1 MKQTLQLK
9 TSQHLALTPQLQQS
23 IRLLQLSTLE
33 LHQEIEQVLSDNPL
47 LERLDDPL
55 DRSVRLL
62 ADGAINNGPVN
73 QAEAPAAPN
82 NSSANGEEG
91 GGSGAASESEGQDS
105 GDTGGA
111 DREMDWGE
119 AGGSGSGSSGSGG
132 GEEEDGRPQ
141 LEASPVTLREHLMEQ
156 VRLTCFAARDC
167 ALVEL
172 VVDALDDNGYLEES
186 LDDIYA
192 RLPAELEIEFDELRT
207 ALSLVQSMDPA
218 GVGARSAAECL
229 ALQIRR
235 MPGVPMVTRRMAL
248 TIVERYL
255 TWFAQRDFNKL
266 KKALDCDDEDLRE
279 AQAVI
284 RQCNPHPGG
293 AFASDVSDFVV
304 PDVIVRRAKDGWS
317 VQLNPEVMPRLR
329 VNSVYASLM
338 KQGKSESQLSSQLQE
353 AKWLIK
359 NMRQRFD
366 TILRVAQAIV
376 ERQRNF
382 FSHGAVAMRPLVLRE
397 IADTLGLHEST
408 ISRVTTQKYMLTPHG
423 MFELKY
429 FFGSH
434 VATEAGGEASSTAIR
449 ALIVQLTG
457 AEDPKNPLSDSKI
470 AEMLGEQGMVIARRT
485 VAKYR
490 EALKIPPVSLRKS
503 L

>member
-62 ADGAINNGPVN
+62 ADGAINNGASTSTTPD
-73 QAEAPAAPN
+73 APPA
-82 NSSANGEEG
+82 SGQGEEG
-91 GGSGAASESEGQDS
+91 GGGAEAEGSQEGNDAGDS
-105 GDTGGA
+105 GGA
-111 DREMDWGE
+111 EHEMDWGE
-119 AGGSGSGSSGSGG
+119 PGRSGNG

-141 LEASPVTLREHLMEQ
+141 LEASPVSLREHLMEQ
-156 VRLTCFAARDC
+156 VRLTCISPRDC
-167 ALVEL
+167 ALVEI
-172 VVDALDDNGYLEES
+172 VVDTLDDNGYLEES
-186 LDDIYA
+186 LDELHA
-192 RLPAELEIEFDELRT
+192 RLPPELEIEFEELRT
-207 ALSLVQSMDPA
+207 ALALVQSMDPP

-255 TWFAQRDFNKL
+255 TWFAQREFNKL

-284 RQCNPHPGG
+284 RQCNPHPGA
-293 AFASDVSDFVV
+293 AFAADVSDFVV

-317 VQLNPEVMPRLR
+317 VQLNPDVMPRLR
-329 VNSVYASLM
+329 VNSLYAALM
-338 KQGKSESQLSSQLQE
+338 KQGKSESQLAAQLQE

>member
-1 MKQTLQLK
+1 MKQSLQLR

-33 LHQEIEQVLSDNPL
+33 LHQEIEQILGDNPL

-55 DRSVRLL
+55 DHSVRLL
-62 ADGAINNGPVN
+62 ADGAINNAPAPGEAPPAPGQ
-73 QAEAPAAPN
+73 QAEGEGSAPAE
-82 NSSANGEEG
+82 GEGAEG
-91 GGSGAASESEGQDS
+91 GTVDGDRPDNEWSEGSGA
-105 GDTGGA
+105 
-111 DREMDWGE
+111 
-119 AGGSGSGSSGSGG
+119 SSGSASSDD
-132 GEEEDGRPQ
+132 EDGRPQ
-141 LEASPVTLREHLMEQ
+141 LEACAITLREHLMEQ
-156 VRLTCFAARDC
+156 VRETLLSTRDR
-167 ALVEL
+167 ALAEL
-172 VVDALDDNGYLEES
+172 VIDALDDNGYLEEP
-186 LDDIYA
+186 LDDIHA
-192 RLPAELEIEFDELRT
+192 RLPEELEVDLDELRC
-207 ALSLVQSMDPA
+207 ALAMVQSMDPV

-248 TIVERYL
+248 KIVEGYL
-255 TWFAQRDFNKL
+255 TWFAQREYSKL

-279 AQAVI
+279 VQAVV
-284 RQCNPHPGG
+284 RQCNPHPGA
-293 AFASDVSDFVV
+293 AFASNVSDYVV
-304 PDVIVRRAKDGWS
+304 PDVIVRRAKNGWA
-317 VQLNPEVMPRLR
+317 VTLNQDVMPRLR
-329 VNSVYASLM
+329 VNSLYATML
-338 KQGKSESQLSSQLQE
+338 KQGRSESQMGAQMQE

-366 TILRVAQAIV
+366 TILRVAEAIV

-449 ALIVQLTG
+449 ALIAQLTG

-490 EALKIPPVSLRKS
+490 EALKIPPVSLRKA

>member
-1 MKQTLQLK
+1 MKQSLQLR

-33 LHQEIEQVLSDNPL
+33 LHQEIEQILSDNPL

-62 ADGAINNGPVN
+62 ADGAINS
-73 QAEAPAAPN
+73 AP
-82 NSSANGEEG
+82 ANGEAPPAPGQQAAEG
-91 GGSGAASESEGQDS
+91 EGTSSEADGFDSGPERADTDIDWNSAGPASGAD
-105 GDTGGA
+105 D
-111 DREMDWGE
+111 
-119 AGGSGSGSSGSGG
+119 
-132 GEEEDGRPQ
+132 EDGRPQ
-141 LEASPVTLREHLMEQ
+141 LEAGAISLREHLMEQ
-156 VRLTCFAARDC
+156 VRTTGLALRDR
-167 ALVEL
+167 ALAEL
-172 VVDALDDNGYLEES
+172 VIDALDDNGYLEEP
-186 LDDIYA
+186 LDDIHA
-192 RLPAELEIEFDELRT
+192 RLPEELEVEMDELRC
-207 ALSLVQSMDPA
+207 ALALVQSMDPV

-235 MPGVPMVTRRMAL
+235 LPGVPLVTRRMAL
-248 TIVERYL
+248 QIVEGYL
-255 TWFAQRDFNKL
+255 SWFAQREYSKL
-266 KKALDCDDEDLRE
+266 KKALDCDDDDLRE
-279 AQAVI
+279 VQAVV
-284 RQCNPHPGG
+284 RQCNPHPGA
-293 AFASDVSDFVV
+293 AFASNVSDYVV
-304 PDVIVRRAKDGWS
+304 PDVIVRRAKNGWA
-317 VQLNPEVMPRLR
+317 VTLNPDVMPRLR
-329 VNSVYASLM
+329 VNSLYAGLL
-338 KQGKSESQLSSQLQE
+338 KQGKSESQMGAQLQE

-366 TILRVAQAIV
+366 TILRVAEAIV

-449 ALIVQLTG
+449 ALIAQLTG
-457 AEDPKNPLSDSKI
+457 AEDPRNPLSDSKI

-490 EALKIPPVSLRKS
+490 EALKIPPVSLRKA

>member
-1 MKQTLQLK
+1 MKQSLQLR

-33 LHQEIEQVLSDNPL
+33 LHQEIEQILSDNPL

-62 ADGAINNGPVN
+62 ADGAINS
-73 QAEAPAAPN
+73 AP
-82 NSSANGEEG
+82 ANGEAPLAPGQQTAEGEG
-91 GGSGAASESEGQDS
+91 GSNEADGFDSGPERADNDIDWNSAGPASGAD
-105 GDTGGA
+105 D
-111 DREMDWGE
+111 
-119 AGGSGSGSSGSGG
+119 
-132 GEEEDGRPQ
+132 EDGRPQ
-141 LEASPVTLREHLMEQ
+141 LEAGAISLREHLMEQ
-156 VRLTCFAARDC
+156 VRTTGLALRDR
-167 ALVEL
+167 ALAEL
-172 VVDALDDNGYLEES
+172 VIDALDDNGYLEEP
-186 LDDIYA
+186 LDDIHA
-192 RLPAELEIEFDELRT
+192 RLPEELEVEMDELRC
-207 ALSLVQSMDPA
+207 ALALVQSMDPV

-235 MPGVPMVTRRMAL
+235 LPGVPLVTRRMAL
-248 TIVERYL
+248 QIVEGYL
-255 TWFAQRDFNKL
+255 SWFAQREYSTL
-266 KKALDCDDEDLRE
+266 KKALDCDDDDLRE
-279 AQAVI
+279 VQAVV
-284 RQCNPHPGG
+284 RQCNPHPGA
-293 AFASDVSDFVV
+293 AFASNVSDYVV
-304 PDVIVRRAKDGWS
+304 PDVIVRRSRNGWA
-317 VQLNPEVMPRLR
+317 VTLNPDVMPRLR
-329 VNSVYASLM
+329 VNSLYASLL
-338 KQGKSESQLSSQLQE
+338 KQGKSESQMGAQLQE

-366 TILRVAQAIV
+366 TILRVAEAIV

-449 ALIVQLTG
+449 ALIAQLTG
-457 AEDPKNPLSDSKI
+457 AEDPRNPLSDSKI

-490 EALKIPPVSLRKS
+490 EALKIPPVSLRKA

>member
-1 MKQTLQLK
+1 MKQSLQLR

-33 LHQEIEQVLSDNPL
+33 LHQEIEQILSDNPL

-55 DRSVRLL
+55 DHSVRLL
-62 ADGAINNGPVN
+62 ADGAINNAPANG
-73 QAEAPAAPN
+73 EAPAAPAQEREN
-82 NSSANGEEG
+82 GGAEEASGPSGENGEGFEG
-91 GGSGAASESEGQDS
+91 GEGERDAPDADWGAAG
-105 GDTGGA
+105 
-111 DREMDWGE
+111 
-119 AGGSGSGSSGSGG
+119 GSGG
-132 GEEEDGRPQ
+132 GEDEDGRPQ
-141 LEASPVTLREHLMEQ
+141 LEASSVTLREHLMEQ
-156 VRLTCFAARDC
+156 IRVTGCSARDR
-167 ALVEL
+167 ALAEL
-172 VVDALDDNGYLEES
+172 VIDALDDNGYLEEP
-186 LDDIYA
+186 LDEIHA
-192 RLPAELEIEFDELRT
+192 RLPEELEIEMDELRC
-207 ALSLVQSMDPA
+207 ALALVQSLDPV
-218 GVGARSAAECL
+218 GVGARSAGECL

-235 MPGVPMVTRRMAL
+235 LPGVPLVTRRLAL
-248 TIVERYL
+248 KIVEGYL
-255 TWFAQRDFNKL
+255 SWFAQREYSKL

-279 AQAVI
+279 VQAVV
-284 RQCNPHPGG
+284 RQCNPHPGA
-293 AFASDVSDFVV
+293 AFASNVSDYVV
-304 PDVIVRRAKDGWS
+304 PDVIVRRAKNGWA
-317 VQLNPEVMPRLR
+317 VMLNPDVMPRLR
-329 VNSVYASLM
+329 VNSLYASLM
-338 KQGKSESQLSSQLQE
+338 KQGKCEGQMNAQLQE

-366 TILRVAQAIV
+366 TILRVAEAIV
-376 ERQRNF
+376 ERQKNF

-449 ALIVQLTG
+449 ALIAQLTG

-490 EALKIPPVSLRKS
+490 EALKIPPVSLRKA

>member
-1 MKQTLQLK
+1 MKQSLQLR

-33 LHQEIEQVLSDNPL
+33 LHQEIEQALSDNPL

-55 DRSVRLL
+55 DHSVRLL
-62 ADGAINNGPVN
+62 ADGAINTASP
-73 QAEAPAAPN
+73 AEAPTEPGSQEAAP
-82 NSSANGEEG
+82 
-91 GGSGAASESEGQDS
+91 AAE
-105 GDTGGA
+105 GDTFDSPEVASVAGEGEG
-111 DREMDWGE
+111 DGDWGDV
-119 AGGSGSGSSGSGG
+119 GSAKAPDD
-132 GEEEDGRPQ
+132 EDSRPQ
-141 LEASPVTLREHLMEQ
+141 LEASATTLREHLMEQ
-156 VRLTCFAARDC
+156 VRVTCLTARDC
-167 ALVEL
+167 VLVEL
-172 VVDALDDNGYLEES
+172 IIDALDDNGYLEEPLEEIHS
-186 LDDIYA
+186 RIPPELDI
-192 RLPAELEIEFDELRT
+192 EIEELAT
-207 ALSLVQSMDPA
+207 ALSLVQSLDPT
-218 GVGARSAAECL
+218 GVGARNASECL

-248 TIVERYL
+248 AIVEKHL
-255 TWFAQRDFNKL
+255 TWFAQREFNKL

-284 RQCNPHPGG
+284 RHCNPHPGAAYG
-293 AFASDVSDFVV
+293 GGVSDFVV
-304 PDVIVRRAKDGWS
+304 PDVIVRRARGGWL
-317 VQLNPEVMPRLR
+317 VTLNNDVMPRLR
-329 VNSVYASLM
+329 VNSMYANLLR
-338 KQGKSESQLSSQLQE
+338 QGKGEGQLNTQLQE

-366 TILRVAQAIV
+366 TILRVSQAIV
-376 ERQRNF
+376 DRQRNF

-408 ISRVTTQKYMLTPHG
+408 ISRVTTHKYMMTPHG

-434 VATEAGGEASSTAIR
+434 VATDAGGEASSTAIR
-449 ALIVQLTG
+449 ALIVQLTS
-457 AEDPKNPLSDSKI
+457 AEDPKSPLSDSKI
-470 AEMLGEQGMVIARRT
+470 ADMLGEQGMVIARRT

-490 EALKIPPVSLRKS
+490 EALKIPPVALRKS

>member
-1 MKQTLQLK
+1 MKQSLQLR

-33 LHQEIEQVLSDNPL
+33 LHQELEQLLSDNPL

-55 DRSVRLL
+55 DHSVRLL
-62 ADGAINNGPVN
+62 GDGAI
-73 QAEAPAAPN
+73 
-82 NSSANGEEG
+82 SSTSTPTE
-91 GGSGAASESEGQDS
+91 AASEPGAQDAPAPAEGE
-105 GDTGGA
+105 GFEG
-111 DREMDWGE
+111 GE
-119 AGGSGSGSSGSGG
+119 ADSPASNDND
-132 GEEEDGRPQ
+132 GEWGDLGRAKTSDDEDSRPQ
-141 LEASPVTLREHLMEQ
+141 LEASGITLREHLMEQ
-156 VRLTCFAARDC
+156 MRVTVLEARDR

-172 VVDALDDNGYLEES
+172 IVDAIDDNGYLTES
-186 LDDIYA
+186 LEEIHE
-192 RLPAELEIEFDELRT
+192 RMPPELEIEIEELRT
-207 ALSLVQSMDPA
+207 ALALLQSFDPS
-218 GVGARSAAECL
+218 GVCARNASECL

-248 TIVERYL
+248 TIVENHL
-255 TWFAQRDFNKL
+255 TWFAQREFNKL

-279 AQAVI
+279 AQTVI
-284 RQCNPHPGG
+284 RQCNPHPG
-293 AFASDVSDFVV
+293 AEFASDVSDYVV
-304 PDVIVRRAKDGWS
+304 PDVIVRKAKNGWS
-317 VQLNPEVMPRLR
+317 VMLNNDVMPRLR
-329 VNSVYASLM
+329 VNSMYAALL
-338 KQGKSESQLSSQLQE
+338 KQGKGEGQMGAQLQE

-366 TILRVAQAIV
+366 TILRVSEAIV

-408 ISRVTTQKYMLTPHG
+408 ISRVTTQKYMMTPHG

-457 AEDPKNPLSDSKI
+457 AEDPKSPLSDSKI
-470 AEMLGEQGMVIARRT
+470 ADMLGEQGMVIARRT

-490 EALKIPPVSLRKS
+490 EALKIPPVALRKC

>member
-33 LHQEIEQVLSDNPL
+33 LHQEIEQVLGDNPL

-62 ADGAINNGPVN
+62 ADGAINSNASSSSG
-73 QAEAPAAPN
+73 EAPAP
-82 NSSANGEEG
+82 SNGAEESGGGGGESEAQQEG
-91 GGSGAASESEGQDS
+91 GDDAP
-105 GDTGGA
+105 GA
-111 DREMDWGE
+111 DRDMEWGE
-119 AGGSGSGSSGSGG
+119 PGRSSSG
-132 GEEEDGRPQ
+132 GEDEDGRPQ
-141 LEASPVTLREHLMEQ
+141 LEASPVSLREHLMEQ
-156 VRLTCFAARDC
+156 VRLTCSSARDC

-172 VVDALDDNGYLEES
+172 VVDTLDDNGYLEET
-186 LDDIYA
+186 LDELHA

-207 ALSLVQSMDPA
+207 ALSLVQSMDPP

-235 MPGVPMVTRRMAL
+235 MPGVPLVTRRMAL
-248 TIVERYL
+248 TIVEKYL
-255 TWFAQRDFNKL
+255 SWFAQREFNKL

-284 RQCNPHPGG
+284 RQCNPHPGA

-317 VQLNPEVMPRLR
+317 VQLNPDVMPRLR
-329 VNSVYASLM
+329 VNSLYAALL
-338 KQGKSESQLSSQLQE
+338 KQGKSESQLNAQLQE

>member
-1 MKQTLQLK
+1 MKQSLQLR

-33 LHQEIEQVLSDNPL
+33 LHQEIEQILGDNPL

-62 ADGAINNGPVN
+62 ADGAINNSP
-73 QAEAPAAPN
+73 
-82 NSSANGEEG
+82 ANGEAPPAPGQQAEG
-91 GGSGAASESEGQDS
+91 EGAPAQGAEGE
-105 GDTGGA
+105 GFEGGA
-111 DREMDWGE
+111 DGERSDADWNE
-119 AGGSGSGSSGSGG
+119 GGAAPSGSGG
-132 GEEEDGRPQ
+132 DDEDGRPQ
-141 LEASPVTLREHLMEQ
+141 LEALAITLREHLMEQ
-156 VRLTCFAARDC
+156 VRESALLARDRVL
-167 ALVEL
+167 AEL
-172 VVDALDDNGYLEES
+172 VIDALDDNGYLEEP
-186 LDDIYA
+186 LDEIHA
-192 RLPAELEIEFDELRT
+192 RLPEELEIEIEELRC
-207 ALSLVQSMDPA
+207 ALALVQSMDPV

-248 TIVERYL
+248 TIVEGYL
-255 TWFAQRDFNKL
+255 SWFAQREYSKL

-279 AQAVI
+279 VQAVV
-284 RQCNPHPGG
+284 RQCNPHPGA
-293 AFASDVSDFVV
+293 AFASNVSDYVV
-304 PDVIVRRAKDGWS
+304 PDVVVRRSKTGWA
-317 VQLNPEVMPRLR
+317 VTLNPDVMPRLR
-329 VNSVYASLM
+329 VNSLYANLL
-338 KQGKSESQLSSQLQE
+338 KQGKSEAQMGAQLQE

-366 TILRVAQAIV
+366 TILRVAEAIV

-449 ALIVQLTG
+449 ALIAQLTG
-457 AEDPKNPLSDSKI
+457 AEDPRNPLSDSKI

-490 EALKIPPVSLRKS
+490 EALKIPPVSLRKA

>member
-1 MKQTLQLK
+1 MKQTLQLRV
-9 TSQHLALTPQLQQS
+9 SQHLALTPQLQQS

-33 LHQEIEQVLSDNPL
+33 LHQELEQILSENPL

-55 DRSVRLL
+55 DHSVRLL
-62 ADGAINNGPVN
+62 ADGSVSSAPTSASAGETP
-73 QAEAPAAPN
+73 ASDAAPAAEGEGSFESGESGGD
-82 NSSANGEEG
+82 SSD
-91 GGSGAASESEGQDS
+91 SGAD
-105 GDTGGA
+105 A
-111 DREMDWGE
+111 DWSFDDVARTSK
-119 AGGSGSGSSGSGG
+119 AP
-132 GEEEDGRPQ
+132 EDDDARPQ
-141 LEASPVTLREHLMEQ
+141 MEAHELTLREHLLEQ
-156 VRLTCFAARDC
+156 MRVTVQNPRDR

-172 VVDALDDNGYLEES
+172 VIDALDDNGYLTEPLEE
-186 LDDIYA
+186 IHA
-192 RLPAELEIEFDELRT
+192 RLPEELEVEIEELSM
-207 ALSLVQSMDPA
+207 ALKLLQSFDPA
-218 GVGARSAAECL
+218 GVGARDASECL
-229 ALQIRR
+229 SLQIRR
-235 MPGVPMVTRRMAL
+235 MPRVPMVTRRTAL
-248 TIVERYL
+248 QIVEKHL
-255 TWFAQRDFNKL
+255 QLFAQRDFNKL

-284 RQCNPHPGG
+284 RQCNPHPG
-293 AFASDVSDFVV
+293 AMFASDASDYVV
-304 PDVIVRRAKDGWS
+304 PDVIVKRGKNGWQ
-317 VQLNPEVMPRLR
+317 VMLNHDVMPRLR
-329 VNSVYASLM
+329 VNALYANIL
-338 KQGKSESQLSSQLQE
+338 KQNKGEGSMSSQLQE

-376 ERQRNF
+376 DRQRNF

-434 VATEAGGEASSTAIR
+434 VATDAGGEASSTAIR
-449 ALIVQLTG
+449 ALIKQLIG
-457 AEDPKNPLSDSKI
+457 AEDPKNPFSDSRI
-470 AEMLGEQGMVIARRT
+470 ADMLAEQGMVVARRT

-490 EALKIPPVSLRKS
+490 EALKIPPVNLRKS

>member
-1 MKQTLQLK
+1 MKQSLQLR

-33 LHQEIEQVLSDNPL
+33 LHQELEQILSDNPM

-55 DRSVRLL
+55 DHSVRLL
-62 ADGAINNGPVN
+62 ADGAIS
-73 QAEAPAAPN
+73 AAPTSSSDKPSAEETSATESDGSYDTAEPQDT
-82 NSSANGEEG
+82 SSA
-91 GGSGAASESEGQDS
+91 SDS
-105 GDTGGA
+105 DWSFDDVARTGKA
-111 DREMDWGE
+111 P
-119 AGGSGSGSSGSGG
+119 
-132 GEEEDGRPQ
+132 EDDDAKPQ
-141 LEASPVTLREHLMEQ
+141 LEAQECTLRDHLLEQ
-156 VRLTCFAARDC
+156 MRVTVSTPRDR
-167 ALVEL
+167 ALIEL
-172 VVDALDDNGYLEES
+172 MIDSLDENGYLEES
-186 LDDIYA
+186 LEEIHA
-192 RLPAELEIEFDELRT
+192 RLPEELEIDIDELSM
-207 ALSLVQSMDPA
+207 ALKLIQSFDPV
-218 GVGARSAAECL
+218 GVGARNAAECL
-229 ALQIRR
+229 ALQIRSL
-235 MPGVPMVTRRMAL
+235 PQIPFVTRRLAL
-248 TIVERYL
+248 SIVENHL
-255 TWFAQRDFNKL
+255 GLFAQRDFNKL
-266 KKALDCDDEDLRE
+266 KKLLDCDDEDLRE
-279 AQAVI
+279 AHAVI
-284 RQCNPHPGG
+284 KQCNPHPGA
-293 AFASDVSDFVV
+293 AFSAGSSDYVV
-304 PDVIVRRAKDGWS
+304 PDVIVKRTKNGWQ
-317 VQLNPEVMPRLR
+317 VNLNHDVMPRLR
-329 VNSVYASLM
+329 VNALYANILKQNKGEGSLT
-338 KQGKSESQLSSQLQE
+338 SQLQE

-449 ALIVQLTG
+449 ALIKQLIG
-457 AEDPKNPLSDSKI
+457 AEDPKTPFSDSKL
-470 AEMLGEQGMVIARRT
+470 AEMLGEQGMVVARRT

-490 EALKIPPVSLRKS
+490 EALKIPPVNLRKS

>member
-1 MKQTLQLK
+1 MKQSLQLR

-33 LHQEIEQVLSDNPL
+33 LHQEIEQILSDNPL

-55 DRSVRLL
+55 DHSVRLL
-62 ADGAINNGPVN
+62 ADGALNSAPA
-73 QAEAPAAPN
+73 QAEAPAPN
-82 NSSANGEEG
+82 NEEG
-91 GGSGAASESEGQDS
+91 APAPEAAEGGEGGEVERGESEG
-105 GDTGGA
+105 
-111 DREMDWGE
+111 DWGE
-119 AGGSGSGSSGSGG
+119 GSRASGTDGDD
-132 GEEEDGRPQ
+132 DGRPQ
-141 LEASPVTLREHLMEQ
+141 LGAVGVTLREHLCEQ
-156 VRLTCFAARDC
+156 IRVTGVTARDR
-167 ALVEL
+167 ALAEL
-172 VVDALDDNGYLEES
+172 VIDAIDDNGYLEEQ
-186 LDDIYA
+186 LDEIHA
-192 RLPAELEIEFDELRT
+192 RLPEELEVEMDELRC
-207 ALSLVQSMDPA
+207 ALALVQSLDPT
-218 GVGARSAAECL
+218 GVGARSASECL
-229 ALQIRR
+229 ALQIRA
-235 MPGVPMVTRRMAL
+235 MPGVPLVTRRMAL
-248 TIVERYL
+248 KIVEGYL
-255 TWFAQRDFNKL
+255 SWFAQREFTKL

-284 RQCNPHPGG
+284 RQCNPHPGA
-293 AFASDVSDFVV
+293 AFASSVSDYVV
-304 PDVIVRRAKDGWS
+304 PDVIVRKSKNGWS
-317 VQLNPEVMPRLR
+317 VSLNNEVMPRLR
-329 VNSVYASLM
+329 VNNVYANLL
-338 KQGKSESQLSSQLQE
+338 KQGKGEGQMSAQLQE

-366 TILRVAQAIV
+366 TILRVSQAIV
-376 ERQRNF
+376 ERQKNF

-408 ISRVTTQKYMLTPHG
+408 ISRVTTQKFMLTPHG

-449 ALIVQLTG
+449 ALIAQLTG

>member
-1 MKQTLQLK
+1 MKQSLQLR

-33 LHQEIEQVLSDNPL
+33 LHQELEQLLTDNPL

-55 DRSVRLL
+55 DHSVRLL
-62 ADGAINNGPVN
+62 ADGAISQSSAPAEVAPEGPPN
-73 QAEAPAAPN
+73 QQQDAAAPAEAEPY
-82 NSSANGEEG
+82 EG
-91 GGSGAASESEGQDS
+91 GEGDS
-105 GDTGGA
+105 APEG
-111 DREMDWGE
+111 EMDWGD
-119 AGGSGSGSSGSGG
+119 AGRGKTPDD
-132 GEEEDGRPQ
+132 EDARPQ
-141 LEASPVTLREHLMEQ
+141 LEAHHCTLREHLMEQ
-156 VRLTCFAARDC
+156 MRVTVLEMRDR
-167 ALVEL
+167 ALVEIII
-172 VVDALDDNGYLEES
+172 DALDENGYLEEP
-186 LDDIYA
+186 LEEIFA
-192 RLPAELEIEFDELRT
+192 RLPEELEIAPEELHT
-207 ALSLVQSMDPA
+207 ALTLLQSFDPV
-218 GVGARSAAECL
+218 GVGARNASECL
-229 ALQIRR
+229 ALQIKR
-235 MPGVPMVTRRMAL
+235 MPHVPLVTRRMAL
-248 TIVERYL
+248 TIVEQHL
-255 TWFAQRDFNKL
+255 AWFAQRDFNKL
-266 KKALDCDDEDLRE
+266 KKALQCDDEDLRE

-284 RQCNPHPGG
+284 RQCNPHPGA
-293 AFASDVSDFVV
+293 AFASDVSDYVV
-304 PDVIVRRAKDGWS
+304 PDVIVKKARNGWQVS
-317 VQLNPEVMPRLR
+317 LNNDVMPRLR
-329 VNSVYASLM
+329 VNAMYANLL
-338 KQGKSESQLSSQLQE
+338 KQGKGEGAMGAQLQE

-366 TILRVAQAIV
+366 TILRVAEAIV
-376 ERQRNF
+376 ERQKNF

-470 AEMLGEQGMVIARRT
+470 ADMLGEQGMVIARRT

>member
-1 MKQTLQLK
+1 MKQSLQLR

-33 LHQEIEQVLSDNPL
+33 LHQELEQLLSDNPL

-55 DRSVRLL
+55 DHSVRLL
-62 ADGAINNGPVN
+62 ADGAINNSTPVGDAPPSPDN
-73 QAEAPAAPN
+73 QTTPADSAERAESPANEADGSDGDRNDGDFDGDWSDAARGKAPDD
-82 NSSANGEEG
+82 E
-91 GGSGAASESEGQDS
+91 DS
-105 GDTGGA
+105 
-111 DREMDWGE
+111 
-119 AGGSGSGSSGSGG
+119 
-132 GEEEDGRPQ
+132 RPQ
-141 LEASPVTLREHLMEQ
+141 LEASATTLREHLMEQ
-156 VRLTCFAARDC
+156 MRVTVLQARDR
-167 ALVEL
+167 ALVE
-172 VVDALDDNGYLEES
+172 VIIDALDDNGYLTET
-186 LDDIYA
+186 LDEILE
-192 RLPAELEIEFDELRT
+192 RLPQELELELDELKT
-207 ALSLVQSMDPA
+207 ALSLLHSFDPA
-218 GVGARSAAECL
+218 GVGARNASECL
-229 ALQIRR
+229 ALQIKR
-235 MPGVPMVTRRMAL
+235 MPGVAMVTRRMAL
-248 TIVERYL
+248 VIVEQHL
-255 TWFAQRDFNKL
+255 AWFAQRDFNKL

-279 AQAVI
+279 AQSVI
-284 RQCNPHPGG
+284 RQCNPHPG
-293 AFASDVSDFVV
+293 AVFAQDVSDYVV
-304 PDVIVRRAKDGWS
+304 PDVIVRRGKTGWEVS
-317 VQLNPEVMPRLR
+317 LNRDVMPRLR
-329 VNSVYASLM
+329 VNSLYANLM
-338 KQGKSESQLSSQLQE
+338 KQGKGDAAGASTLGAQLQE

-470 AEMLGEQGMVIARRT
+470 ADMLGEQGMVIARRT

>member
-1 MKQTLQLK
+1 MKQSLQLR

-33 LHQEIEQVLSDNPL
+33 LHQEIEQILGDNPL

-62 ADGAINNGPVN
+62 ADGAINNAPASGEAPPAPGQ
-73 QAEAPAAPN
+73 QAEGEAAPAPAAE
-82 NSSANGEEG
+82 GEAFE
-91 GGSGAASESEGQDS
+91 
-105 GDTGGA
+105 GGA
-111 DREMDWGE
+111 DGERGDADWSEG
-119 AGGSGSGSSGSGG
+119 GSGSSGSSGDD
-132 GEEEDGRPQ
+132 EDGRPQ
-141 LEASPVTLREHLMEQ
+141 LEACAITLREHLMEQ
-156 VRLTCFAARDC
+156 VREATLSARDR
-167 ALVEL
+167 ALAEL
-172 VVDALDDNGYLEES
+172 VIDALDDNGYLDEP
-186 LDDIYA
+186 LDEIHARMPQELDI
-192 RLPAELEIEFDELRT
+192 EIEELRC
-207 ALSLVQSMDPA
+207 ALALVQSMDPV

-235 MPGVPMVTRRMAL
+235 MPGVAMVTRRMAL
-248 TIVERYL
+248 TIVEGYL
-255 TWFAQRDFNKL
+255 GWFAQREYSKL

-279 AQAVI
+279 VQAVV
-284 RQCNPHPGG
+284 RQCNPHPGA
-293 AFASDVSDFVV
+293 AFAANVSDYVV
-304 PDVIVRRAKDGWS
+304 PDVIVRASKSGWA
-317 VQLNPEVMPRLR
+317 VTLNPDVMPRLR
-329 VNSVYASLM
+329 VNSLYASLL
-338 KQGKSESQLSSQLQE
+338 KQGKSEAQMGAQLQE

-366 TILRVAQAIV
+366 TILRVAEAIV

-449 ALIVQLTG
+449 ALIAQLTG
-457 AEDPKNPLSDSKI
+457 AEDPRNPLSDSKI

>member
-1 MKQTLQLK
+1 MKQSLQLR

-33 LHQEIEQVLSDNPL
+33 LHQELEQLLTDNPL

-55 DRSVRLL
+55 DRSLRLL
-62 ADGAINNGPVN
+62 ADGAIGQQSAP
-73 QAEAPAAPN
+73 EAPAEGPPQQTDAAAPAEAE
-82 NSSANGEEG
+82 SYD
-91 GGSGAASESEGQDS
+91 GADADRGPE
-105 GDTGGA
+105 GDT
-111 DREMDWGE
+111 DWSD
-119 AGGSGSGSSGSGG
+119 AGRGKAP
-132 GEEEDGRPQ
+132 DDDDARPQ
-141 LEASPVTLREHLMEQ
+141 LEASHRSLREHLMEQ
-156 VRLTCFAARDC
+156 MRVTVQSPRDR

-172 VVDALDDNGYLEES
+172 IVDALDENGYLEEG
-186 LDDIYA
+186 LDEIHG
-192 RLPAELEIEFDELRT
+192 RLPEELEVEMEELRT
-207 ALSLVQSMDPA
+207 ALALLQSFDPV
-218 GVGARSAAECL
+218 GVGARSASECL
-229 ALQIRR
+229 ALQIRK
-235 MPGVPMVTRRMAL
+235 MPGVPLVTRRMAL
-248 TIVERYL
+248 CIVEKHL
-255 TWFAQRDFNKL
+255 AWFAQRDFNKL

-284 RQCNPHPGG
+284 RQCNPHPGA
-293 AFASDVSDFVV
+293 AFASDVSDYVV
-304 PDVIVRRAKDGWS
+304 PDVIVKKGRNGW
-317 VQLNPEVMPRLR
+317 VVTLNNDVMPRLR
-329 VNSVYASLM
+329 VNALYASLL
-338 KQGKSESQLSSQLQE
+338 KQGKGETQMGAQLQE

-376 ERQRNF
+376 ERQKNF

-449 ALIVQLTG
+449 ALIVQFTG

-470 AEMLGEQGMVIARRT
+470 ADMLGEQGMVIARRT

>member
-1 MKQTLQLK
+1 MKQSLQLR

-33 LHQEIEQVLSDNPL
+33 LHQEIEQILSDNPL

-55 DRSVRLL
+55 DHSVRLL
-62 ADGAINNGPVN
+62 ADGALNAAPATN
-73 QAEAPAAPN
+73 EAPASNA
-82 NSSANGEEG
+82 EEG
-91 GGSGAASESEGQDS
+91 APAADN
-105 GDTGGA
+105 GDGA
-111 DREMDWGE
+111 DGGGEVERGESDADWGE
-119 AGGSGSGSSGSGG
+119 LSRASNADGDD
-132 GEEEDGRPQ
+132 DGRPQ
-141 LEASPVTLREHLMEQ
+141 LGAVGVTLREHLSEQ
-156 VRLTCFAARDC
+156 IRMTGVTARDR
-167 ALVEL
+167 ALAEL
-172 VVDALDDNGYLEES
+172 VIDAIDDNGYLEEQ
-186 LDDIYA
+186 LDEIHA
-192 RLPAELEIEFDELRT
+192 RLPEELEVEMDELRC
-207 ALSLVQSMDPA
+207 ALALVQSLDPV

-229 ALQIRR
+229 ALQIRA
-235 MPGVPMVTRRMAL
+235 MPGVPLVTRRMAL
-248 TIVERYL
+248 KIVEGYL
-255 TWFAQRDFNKL
+255 TWFAQREFTKL

-284 RQCNPHPGG
+284 RQCNPHPGA
-293 AFASDVSDFVV
+293 AFASSVSDFVV
-304 PDVIVRRAKDGWS
+304 PDVIVRKSKNGWS
-317 VQLNPEVMPRLR
+317 VSLNNDVMPRLR
-329 VNSVYASLM
+329 VNNVYANLL
-338 KQGKSESQLSSQLQE
+338 KQGKGEGQMSAQLQE

-366 TILRVAQAIV
+366 TILRVSQAIV

-408 ISRVTTQKYMLTPHG
+408 ISRVTTQKFMLTPHG

-449 ALIVQLTG
+449 ALIAQLTG

>member
-1 MKQTLQLK
+1 MKQSLQLR

-33 LHQEIEQVLSDNPL
+33 LHQEIEQILGDNPL

-55 DRSVRLL
+55 DHSVRLL
-62 ADGAINNGPVN
+62 GDGAINNAPAPGEAPPAPGQ
-73 QAEAPAAPN
+73 QAEGEGSAPAE
-82 NSSANGEEG
+82 GEGTEG
-91 GGSGAASESEGQDS
+91 GAIDGDRPDNDWSEGSGAS
-105 GDTGGA
+105 
-111 DREMDWGE
+111 
-119 AGGSGSGSSGSGG
+119 SGSSASSDD
-132 GEEEDGRPQ
+132 EDGRPQ
-141 LEASPVTLREHLMEQ
+141 LEACAITLREHLMEQ
-156 VRLTCFAARDC
+156 VRETLLSTRDR
-167 ALVEL
+167 ALAEL
-172 VVDALDDNGYLEES
+172 VIDALDDNGYLEEP
-186 LDDIYA
+186 LDDIHA
-192 RLPAELEIEFDELRT
+192 RLPEELEVDLDELRC
-207 ALSLVQSMDPA
+207 ALAMVQSMDPV

-248 TIVERYL
+248 KIVEGYL
-255 TWFAQRDFNKL
+255 TWFAQREYSKL

-279 AQAVI
+279 VQAVV
-284 RQCNPHPGG
+284 RQCNPHPGA
-293 AFASDVSDFVV
+293 AFASNVSDYVV
-304 PDVIVRRAKDGWS
+304 PDVIVRRAKNGWA
-317 VQLNPEVMPRLR
+317 VTLNPDVMPRLR
-329 VNSVYASLM
+329 VNSLYATML
-338 KQGKSESQLSSQLQE
+338 KQGRSESQMGAQMQE

-366 TILRVAQAIV
+366 TILRVAEAIV

-449 ALIVQLTG
+449 ALIAQLTG

-490 EALKIPPVSLRKS
+490 EALKIPPVSLRKA

>member
-1 MKQTLQLK
+1 MKQSLQLR

-33 LHQEIEQVLSDNPL
+33 LHQELEQLLTDNPL
-47 LERLDDPL
+47 LERLDDAL
-55 DRSVRLL
+55 DNSVRLL
-62 ADGAINNGPVN
+62 ADGAIS
-73 QAEAPAAPN
+73 QAPTQSEAPAEPGAQESPPAADGDAPI
-82 NSSANGEEG
+82 EG
-91 GGSGAASESEGQDS
+91 GEG
-105 GDTGGA
+105 GDTGG
-111 DREMDWGE
+111 DDGDWGE
-119 AGGSGSGSSGSGG
+119 ASRGKSPDD
-132 GEEEDGRPQ
+132 EDGRPQ
-141 LEASPVTLREHLMEQ
+141 LEASATTLREHLMEQ
-156 VRLTCFAARDC
+156 MRVTVLEARDR

-172 VVDALDDNGYLEES
+172 IIDALDDNGYLEEA
-186 LDDIYA
+186 LEDILA
-192 RLPAELEIEFDELRT
+192 RLPEELELDIDELKT
-207 ALSLVQSMDPA
+207 ALSLLQSFEPA
-218 GVGARSAAECL
+218 GVGARNASECL

-235 MPGVPMVTRRMAL
+235 MPCVPMVTRRMAL
-248 TIVERYL
+248 LIVENHL
-255 TWFAQRDFNKL
+255 AWFAQRDFNKL

-284 RQCNPHPGG
+284 RQCNPHPG
-293 AFASDVSDFVV
+293 AVFASDVSDYVV
-304 PDVIVRRAKDGWS
+304 PDVIVRRSKTGWS
-317 VQLNPEVMPRLR
+317 VMLNNDVMPRLR
-329 VNSVYASLM
+329 VNSMYANLL
-338 KQGKSESQLSSQLQE
+338 KQGKGEGQMSAQLQE

-376 ERQRNF
+376 ERQKNF

>member
-1 MKQTLQLK
+1 MKQSLQLR

-33 LHQEIEQVLSDNPL
+33 LHQELEQLMSDNPL

-55 DRSVRLL
+55 DNSVRLL
-62 ADGAINNGPVN
+62 ADGAIGSSSAPGESAPEPGT
-73 QAEAPAAPN
+73 QDAPPAADGGEAD
-82 NSSANGEEG
+82 SA
-91 GGSGAASESEGQDS
+91 APDS
-105 GDTGGA
+105 GGND
-111 DREMDWGE
+111 DDWGE
-119 AGGSGSGSSGSGG
+119 AARNKNSDD
-132 GEEEDGRPQ
+132 EDSRPQ
-141 LEASPVTLREHLMEQ
+141 LEAGAISLRDHLMEQ
-156 VRLTCFAARDC
+156 MRLAVLEPRDR

-172 VVDALDDNGYLEES
+172 MVDALDDNGYLTES
-186 LDDIYA
+186 LDDILE
-192 RLPAELEIEFDELRT
+192 RMPAELELDLDELKT
-207 ALSLVQSMDPA
+207 ALSLLQSFDPV

-229 ALQIRR
+229 ALQIRA
-235 MPGVPMVTRRMAL
+235 MPGVPMVTRRRAL
-248 TIVERYL
+248 QIVSNHL
-255 TWFAQRDFNKL
+255 TWFAQREFNKL

-279 AQAVI
+279 AQCVI
-284 RQCNPHPGG
+284 RQCNPHPG
-293 AFASDVSDFVV
+293 AVFAAGSSDYVV
-304 PDVIVRRAKDGWS
+304 PDVIVRKSKNGWM
-317 VQLNPEVMPRLR
+317 VTLNNNVMPRLR
-329 VNSVYASLM
+329 VNSLYANLL
-338 KQGKSESQLSSQLQE
+338 KQGKGEGQMGAQLQE

-470 AEMLGEQGMVIARRT
+470 ADMLGEQGMVIARRT

-490 EALKIPPVSLRKS
+490 EALKIPPVTLRKS

>member
-1 MKQTLQLK
+1 MKQSLQLR

-33 LHQEIEQVLSDNPL
+33 LHQELEQLLTDNPL

-55 DRSVRLL
+55 DRSLRLL
-62 ADGAINNGPVN
+62 SDGALSSTAAP
-73 QAEAPAAPN
+73 AEAPPQPPGQEAP
-82 NSSANGEEG
+82 APAGE
-91 GGSGAASESEGQDS
+91 ADS
-105 GDTGGA
+105 GDA
-111 DREMDWGE
+111 D
-119 AGGSGSGSSGSGG
+119 AGGESTTPDSAEPDWSDTRSGKAP
-132 GEEEDGRPQ
+132 EDDDSRPQ
-141 LEASPVTLREHLMEQ
+141 LEAHHCTLREHLMEQ
-156 VRLTCFAARDC
+156 MRVTVLELRDR

-172 VVDALDDNGYLEES
+172 IIDALDDNGYLDEPLEEI
-186 LDDIYA
+186 LA
-192 RLPAELEIEFDELRT
+192 RLPEELEVDADELRT
-207 ALSLVQSMDPA
+207 ALVLLQSFDPP
-218 GVGARSAAECL
+218 GVGARTAAECL

-235 MPGVPMVTRRMAL
+235 LPHVALVTRRMAL
-248 TIVERYL
+248 QIVEKHL
-255 TWFAQRDFNKL
+255 AWFAQRDFNKL
-266 KKALDCDDEDLRE
+266 KKALDCDEEDLRE

-284 RQCNPHPGG
+284 RLCNPHPG
-293 AFASDVSDFVV
+293 AVFASDVSDYVV
-304 PDVIVRRAKDGWS
+304 PDVVVRRGRHGWQAS
-317 VQLNPEVMPRLR
+317 LNNDVMPRLR
-329 VNSVYASLM
+329 VNAMYANLL
-338 KQGKSESQLSSQLQE
+338 KQRKGEGEGGMGTQLQE

-376 ERQRNF
+376 ERQKDF

-434 VATEAGGEASSTAIR
+434 VATETGGEASSTAIR

-457 AEDPKNPLSDSKI
+457 AENPKNPLSDSKI
-470 AEMLGEQGMVIARRT
+470 ADMLGEQGMVIARRT